1 MQNAENST
9 LYNADKNI
17 EFVVND
23 LEHSSSIL
31 FKWLNDIYIKVTP
44 SMKPT
49 LTGWGGLSD

>member
-31 FKWLNDIYIKVTP
+31 FKWLNDIYIKGTP

-49 LTGWGGLSD
+49 LTWWGGLSD

>member
-17 EFVVND
+17 EFLVND
-23 LEHSSSIL
+23 LEYSSSIL
-31 FKWLNDIYIKVTP
+31 FEWLNDIYIKVTP

-49 LTGWGGLSD
+49 LTWWGGLSD